1 MNTIN
6 FKGNKYPVKS
16 IDFPFS
22 ERIISTINLNH
33 NLMNEDGS
41 YYSEEARFID
51 EQIFYFVE
59 EKVLYGDRIKIAKLI
74 LSEI

>member
-6 FKGNKYPVKS
+6 FKGNKYPIKI
-16 IDFPFS
+16 IDFPFG
-22 ERIISTINLNH
+22 ERKISTINLNH